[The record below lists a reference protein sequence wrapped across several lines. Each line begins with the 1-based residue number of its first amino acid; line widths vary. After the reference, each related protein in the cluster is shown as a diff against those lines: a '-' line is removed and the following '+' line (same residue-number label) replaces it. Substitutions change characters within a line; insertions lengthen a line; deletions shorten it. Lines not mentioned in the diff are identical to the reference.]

1 MTWFSDRRASAAEVA
16 MIFDDLGRDQAFGK
30 KYFLT
35 LSPSVL
41 NSTRVPRS

>member
-1 MTWFSDRRASAAEVA
+1 MKRRADAARRKSIAVS
-16 MIFDDLGRDQAFGK
+16 DQAFGK

>member
-1 MTWFSDRRASAAEVA
+1 MTWFSDCRAKRGAGGN
-16 MIFDDLGRDQAFGK
+16 DRGRDQAFGK

>member
-1 MTWFSDRRASAAEVA
+1 
-16 MIFDDLGRDQAFGK
+16 MIFDRGRDQAFGK

-41 NSTRVPRS
+41 NSTAVPRS